1 MTDSVPTLQ
10 ASTALMA
17 ANGKPP
23 KVSADPDIARI
34 RRTAE
39 EFEAFFLSQALQPM
53 FEGVGAEEPFG
64 GGFAED
70 MWRSLQVEQY
80 GKALARS
87 GGIGIADA
95 VVREM
100 LRAQEQTEGRT
111 P

>member
-1 MTDSVPTLQ
+1 MGDSVATLQ
-10 ASTALMA
+10 ARTAVLA

-23 KVSADPDIARI
+23 VVRADADIARI
-34 RRTAE
+34 RRTAI
-39 EFEAFFLSQALQPM
+39 EFEAYFLAQALQPM
-53 FEGVGAEEPFG
+53 FAGIGAEEPFG

-70 MWRSLQVEQY
+70 MWRSMQVEQY
-80 GKALARS
+80 GKALAKS

>member
-1 MTDSVPTLQ
+1 MSDSVSNLQ

-17 ANGKPP
+17 ANGRPP
-23 KVSADPDIARI
+23 KVSANTDIARI

-39 EFEAFFLSQALQPM
+39 DFEAFFLAQMLQPM

-80 GKALARS
+80 GKALAKS

>member
-1 MTDSVPTLQ
+1 MTESLSSLQ
-10 ASTALMA
+10 ARTGLMA
-17 ANGKPP
+17 ADGTPP
-23 KVSADPDIARI
+23 AVRPDADIARV
-34 RRTAE
+34 RRAAE
-39 EFEAFFLSQALQPM
+39 EFEAFFLAQALQPM
-53 FEGVGAEEPFG
+53 FAGVGAEEPFG

-70 MWRSLQVEQY
+70 MWRSMQVDQY
-80 GKALARS
+80 GKALAKS

>member
-1 MTDSVPTLQ
+1 MGETVATLQ
-10 ASTALMA
+10 ARTAVLA

-23 KVSADPDIARI
+23 AVRADADIAKV
-34 RRTAE
+34 RRAAV
-39 EFEAFFLSQALQPM
+39 EFEAFFLAQALQPM
-53 FEGVGAEEPFG
+53 FAGIGAEEPFG

-70 MWRSLQVEQY
+70 MWRSMQVEQY
-80 GKALARS
+80 GKALAKS

-100 LRAQEQTEGRT
+100 LRAQERMEGST